1 MVARSTALVCALILG
16 LALTALAQEA
26 NIAFAAGITASPDV
40 EGDVLAALDGN
51 TATALTFAVGT
62 SGEGTVTLTFD
73 APRMVSGV
81 RLFQP
86 SEVYYSTAY
95 VIEADLDGT
104 GSFTYSLAAGEGA
117 GVDQWLEHRWE
128 PIALRALRF
137 RSTAGV
143 SGGRR
148 AHPAL
153 GEIQV
158 LGRAEAGDL
167 TKAAERGVLV
177 PSVPMVRPLSRQ
189 TAMVTAGRGPA
200 VMVPPEPAYAE
211 ASRELLRGLAAFGPE
226 RVASV
231 EQADPGHRTVVCL
244 GNMLNNPLLERL
256 YWNRYTYVDAL
267 TPGPGNY
274 LLHVVYDPYP
284 WTGGHDVVVIGCSD
298 PRGAAAGVKAFLG
311 HLQDGALPYLVE
323 GGPEP
328 LVSDEAAQKIAATSP
343 NPTFTDFTAAVQ
355 GYLRTGCEAYARK
368 AVAVLDIMAGL
379 YAPGGPRSRAERVAE
394 VLPWNEETT
403 SFDIQCAWD
412 AFEECPLLSD
422 EQRLAV
428 TNCLLKFTRDLVSRC
443 SDWARLGQDDSIT
456 WNHTTFP
463 LLGIYGGA
471 RYFQRYYGLGDMPEK
486 LAKARAC
493 FLAQARSWKPE
504 EDSDSYVV
512 LVPDHVATYC
522 LAENELGYF
531 TSGNL
536 QRYADYLVGIC
547 DNRGLASGFGDSGI
561 SSSPS
566 VPMRHLPLA
575 LWWTGD
581 GGYRWLMER
590 YTEGAWK
597 NPYEKGIKA
606 VRPDRFTGVNVFP
619 LDPQVYAF
627 HQKRPSYNEKL
638 VPSDVPQ
645 QQAFDK
651 ITFRDSWDPDAQ
663 YLILDGF
670 GRGKHLHYDT
680 NAIIEFVEGGE
691 RWLLDHDYLVRNTTE
706 HAMLTVLRNG
716 RADELV
722 PGMAGLKATC
732 DLPNFGYADTFVRNY
747 GGCDWRRQVLWN
759 RGEYFLVADTV
770 TAREAG
776 SYDLELTWKT
786 MDEAGHQWVDDGGNF
801 VAKRGAGQP
810 ETTDCSLLDDPEAS
824 GGKAL
829 AMDRATS
836 RIAFGVDLPPG
847 EYQLT
852 IFARGVDGSSD
863 SLWASVDLGPNQ
875 AFHVPQGRYAPSSAN
890 ALTADPS
897 PRVTLAGEGPHL
909 LIVTLRENPVVTVDR
924 FVFRD
929 AKGQETTYQA
939 EALPP
944 APEPKRDL
952 GRSLHIK
959 PATPLR
965 AWVTNHERIG
975 ISVPV
980 SVLHQRQSAEL
991 TPGLSRRFVSL
1002 LYTSSPRRQR
1012 DLQPVQLQENLIA
1025 VQGSHPALLLTGP
1038 AASDRFAIVAMAGL
1052 LSTERL
1058 SLAGL
1063 TRLDLGDVQL
1073 STDQPV
1079 DLSLE
1084 LDNGLTIVRG
1094 APRTEL
1100 HITVGGRE
1108 RTYRLKEE
1116 QKQFTLHGSFPATE
1130 TRRQIE
1136 RLLTHHAEPTMD
1148 STAVAAAQ
1156 PATATWTAL
1165 EAGGQIN
1172 CLKVA
1177 DLRDGAG
1184 QRVLVG
1190 RNALLHCLDLGGQE
1204 LWRFA
1209 CQGPVRDVAWG
1220 DLRPEAGDEIVVGSA
1235 DTYLYVLSA
1244 DGQLLERKQM
1254 RGVPWA
1260 RSFGDQA
1267 YAVWHVGVWDAN
1279 ADGRPEIMVTLKNFD
1294 LQAYDAD
1301 LRLLWKDDYA
1311 LHGSGQ
1317 LEFVD
1322 TDLDG
1327 QADTTFVGDRYGSVV
1342 AADGLGKK
1350 LFSVYTSIGDMVF
1363 AVGDVDGDGRVEVV
1377 AGSSTG
1383 DLVCARYP
1391 QGEVLWRFDN
1401 FGYPV
1406 KRLRTVD
1413 LDGDGR
1419 QEVIV
1424 ASGTGCLYALGG
1436 DGQVLWQDRVGLT
1449 VNDVLVTAAGP
1460 ARLVYADESG
1470 LVRLA
1475 TAAGQLVRDLHTAS
1489 PPQWL
1494 RQIPGTPLV
1503 VAALADGQVVAL
1515 DLGTE

>member
-1 MVARSTALVCALILG
+1 MTACRALLLCCVMLLSA
-16 LALTALAQEA
+16 LAALAQEA
-26 NIAFAAGITASPDV
+26 NIAFTATVTTSPGADGDPTAAV
-40 EGDVLAALDGN
+40 DGN
-51 TATALTFAVGT
+51 TATALTFTVNTA
-62 SGEGTVTLTFD
+62 GEGAVTLAFGRIRT
-73 APRMVSGV
+73 VSGV
-81 RLFQP
+81 RLYQP

-95 VIEADLDGT
+95 VIEADVDGSGAFTQLLAT
-104 GSFTYSLAAGEGA
+104 GDGA
-117 GVDQWLEHRWE
+117 GVGEWLEHRWE
-128 PIALRALRF
+128 PVGLRALRF

-143 SGGRR
+143 SGGLR
-148 AHPAL
+148 AHPCI

-158 LGRAEAGDL
+158 LGQAEAGDL
-167 TKAAERGVLV
+167 AKAGEGGIFV
-177 PSVPMVRPLSRQ
+177 PSVPAVRPLSRQ
-189 TAMVTAGRGPA
+189 TAMVAAGRGPA
-200 VMVPPEPAYAE
+200 VMVPEEPAYAGP
-211 ASRELLRGLAAFGPE
+211 ARELLRGLAAFEPE
-226 RVASV
+226 RVATF
-231 EQADPGHRTVVCL
+231 EGADPGQRTVVCL
-244 GNMLNNPLLERL
+244 GNMLNNPLVERL
-256 YWNRYTYVDAL
+256 YWNQYTYVDAL

-274 LLHVVYDPYP
+274 LLHIVHDPYP
-284 WTGGHDVVVIGCSD
+284 WSGGQDVVVIGCSD
-298 PRGAAAGVKAFLG
+298 PKGAAAGVQAFLG
-311 HLQDGALPYLVE
+311 HLREGALPYLVE

-328 LVSDEAAQKIAATSP
+328 LVSDEAAQKIATTTP
-343 NPTFTDFTAAVQ
+343 NPTLTDFTAAVQ
-355 GYLRTGCEAYARK
+355 GYLSTGCEAYARK

-379 YAPGGPRSRAERVAE
+379 YAPDGPRSRVERTAE

-422 EQRLAV
+422 EQRLAA

-443 SDWARLGQDDSIT
+443 SDWNRLGQGDTIT

-471 RYFQRYYGLGDMPEK
+471 RYFQRYYGLSDMPEK

-512 LVPDHVATYC
+512 LVPEHVATYC
-522 LAENELGYF
+522 LAENELDYF

-536 QRYADYLVGIC
+536 RRYADYLVGIC
-547 DNRGLASGFGDSGI
+547 DNRGLASGFGDSGV

-566 VPMRHLPLA
+566 IPLRHLPMA

-581 GGYRWLMER
+581 GAYRWLMER
-590 YTEGAWK
+590 YTNGSWK
-597 NPYEKGIKA
+597 NPYEKGVKA
-606 VRPDRFTGVNVFP
+606 APPDRFSGVNVFA
-619 LDPQVYAF
+619 LDPQVYDF

-651 ITFRDSWDPDAQ
+651 ITFRDGWDPDAQ
-663 YLILDGF
+663 YLVLDGF

-722 PGMAGLKATC
+722 PSMAGLMATC
-732 DLPNFGYADTFVRNY
+732 DLPGFGYADTFVRGY

-759 RGEYFLVADTV
+759 RGEYFLVTDTV

-786 MDEAGHQWVDDGGNF
+786 VDEAGHQRVTAGGDF
-801 VAKRGAGQP
+801 IAERAVGQA
-810 ETTDCSLLDDPEAS
+810 ETSDCSLVDDPEAS

-829 AMDRATS
+829 AMDRGTS
-836 RIAFGVDLPPG
+836 RIAFGVDLPAA

-852 IFARGVDGSSD
+852 IYARGVDGSSD
-863 SLWASVDLGPNQ
+863 SLWVSANLGPNL

-890 ALTADPS
+890 ALAADPS
-897 PRVTLAGEGPHL
+897 PRVKLAGEGPHL
-909 LIVTLRENPVVTVDR
+909 LTVTLRENPVVTVDR

-929 AKGQETTYQA
+929 AAGRETTYEA

-944 APEPKRDL
+944 APEPRQEL
-952 GRSLHIK
+952 GRSFHIK
-959 PATPLR
+959 PAAPLQ

-975 ISVPV
+975 ITVPI

-991 TPGLSRRFVSL
+991 TPGLSRRFASL
-1002 LYTSSPRRQR
+1002 LYTSTPQRRR
-1012 DLQPVQLQENLIA
+1012 DLQPVELQENLIA
-1025 VQGSHPALLLTGP
+1025 VQGSHPALALTGP
-1038 AASDRFAIVAMAGL
+1038 AASDRFAIVATAGL
-1052 LSTERL
+1052 LTTERV
-1058 SLAGL
+1058 SFTGL
-1063 TRLDLGDVQL
+1063 TRLDFGEVELAC
-1073 STDQPV
+1073 DQPV
-1079 DLSLE
+1079 DLDLSLQT
-1084 LDNGLTIVRG
+1084 GLTLLRGLPTTDLRVKVR
-1094 APRTEL
+1094 
-1100 HITVGGRE
+1100 GRE
-1108 RTYRLKEE
+1108 RTYRLQDEE
-1116 QKQFTLHGSFPATE
+1116 KRFTLHGEFPAAE
-1130 TRRQIE
+1130 AIRQVD
-1136 RLLTHHAEPTMD
+1136 RLLTHHAKPTASD
-1148 STAVAAAQ
+1148 AKAGPAAAT
-1156 PATATWTAL
+1156 PPTWTAL
-1165 EAGGQIN
+1165 EAEGQVN

-1177 DLRDGAG
+1177 DLRDGVG

-1190 RNALLHCLDLGGQE
+1190 RNAVLHCLDLNGQE
-1204 LWRFA
+1204 LWRFT
-1209 CQGPVRDVAWG
+1209 CQGPVRDMAWG
-1220 DLRPEAGDEIVVGSA
+1220 DLRPQAGDEIVVGSA
-1235 DTYLYVLSA
+1235 DTYVYVLSA
-1244 DGQLLERKQM
+1244 AGQLLEKKQM

-1279 ADGRPEIMVTLKNFD
+1279 RDGRPEIMVTLKNFD

-1301 LRLLWKDDYA
+1301 LGLLWKDDYA

-1327 QADTTFVGDRYGSVV
+1327 EPETTLVGDRYGSVV
-1342 AADGLGKK
+1342 AADGLGKR
-1350 LFSVYTSIGDMVF
+1350 LFSVYTSIGDMAF
-1363 AVGDVDGDGRVEVV
+1363 AAGDVDGDGRVEVV

-1391 QGEVLWRFDN
+1391 QGDVLWRFDN

-1406 KRLRTVD
+1406 KRLRTAD
-1413 LDGDGR
+1413 LNGDGR
-1419 QEVIV
+1419 QEVVV
-1424 ASGTGCLYALGG
+1424 ASGTGYLYVL
-1436 DGQVLWQDRVGLT
+1436 DGAAQVLWQDRAGLT
-1449 VNDVLVTAAGP
+1449 INDVLVTARP

-1475 TAAGQLVRDLHTAS
+1475 TGAGQVVRDLHTAS
-1489 PPQWL
+1489 PPRLL
-1494 RQIPGTPLV
+1494 REVPGTSLV
-1503 VAALADGQVVAL
+1503 VAALASGQVVAL

>member
-1 MVARSTALVCALILG
+1 MAARLTALLCSLILG
-16 LALTALAQEA
+16 LTLTALAQEA
-26 NIAFAAGITASPDV
+26 NIAFTAGITASPAV
-40 EGDVLAALDGN
+40 EGDALAAVDGN
-51 TATALTFAVGT
+51 TATALTFAANT
-62 SGEGTVTLTFD
+62 TGEGTITLSFD
-73 APRMVSGV
+73 APRTVSGV
-81 RLFQP
+81 RLFQS

-95 VIEADLDGT
+95 VIEADLDGS
-104 GSFTYSLAAGEGA
+104 GSFSRLLATGTAARAG
-117 GVDQWLEHRWE
+117 QWLEHRWE
-128 PIALRALRF
+128 PVGLRALRF

-148 AHPAL
+148 AHPCL
-153 GEIQV
+153 GEIAV
-158 LGRAEAGDL
+158 LGRPEADDL
-167 TKAAERGVLV
+167 AKAVERGVFV
-177 PSVPMVRPLSRQ
+177 PSVPTVRPLSRQ
-189 TAMVTAGRGPA
+189 TAMVTGSRGPA
-200 VMVPPEPAYAE
+200 VMVPAEAAYAG
-211 ASRELLRGLAAFGPE
+211 ASRQLLRGLAAFAPE
-226 RVASV
+226 RVTSL
-231 EQADPGHRTVVCL
+231 EQADPGRRTVVCL

-284 WTGGHDVVVIGCSD
+284 WGGGHDVVVIGCSD
-298 PRGAAAGVKAFLG
+298 PKGAAAGVQAFLG
-311 HLQDGALPYLVE
+311 HLREGTLPYLVE

-328 LVSDEAAQKIAATSP
+328 LVSDDAAQEIAARPP

-355 GYLRTGCEAYARK
+355 GYLRTGCEAHARQ
-368 AVAVLDIMAGL
+368 AVAVLDTMAGL
-379 YAPGGPRSRAERVAE
+379 YAPGGPRSRVERVAE

-422 EQRLAV
+422 EQRLAA

-443 SDWARLGQDDSIT
+443 SDWSRLGQDDSIT

-471 RYFQRYYGLGDMPEK
+471 RYFQRYYGLSDMPEK

-522 LAENELGYF
+522 LAENERDYF

-536 QRYADYLVGIC
+536 KRYADYLVGIC
-547 DNRGLASGFGDSGI
+547 DNRGLASGFGDSGL
-561 SSSPS
+561 SS
-566 VPMRHLPLA
+566 VPSLPLRHLPMA

-581 GGYRWLMER
+581 GGYRWLLER
-590 YTEGAWK
+590 YTNGAWK
-597 NPYEKGIKA
+597 NPYEKGVKA

-651 ITFRDSWDPDAQ
+651 ITFRDGWDPEAQ

-706 HAMLTVLRNG
+706 HAMLTILRNG

-722 PGMAGLKATC
+722 PSMAGLKATC
-732 DLPNFGYADTFVRNY
+732 DLPNFGYADTFVNNY

-770 TAREAG
+770 TARQAG

-786 MDEAGHQWVDDGGNF
+786 IDEAGHQWADEDGNF
-801 VAKRGAGQP
+801 TARRGAGQAQ
-810 ETTDCSLLDDPEAS
+810 TTDCSLVDDPQAS

-829 AMDRATS
+829 ALDRATS
-836 RIAFGVDLPPG
+836 RLAFGVDLPAG

-863 SLWASVDLGPNQ
+863 SLWVSVDLGSNQ

-897 PRVTLAGEGPHL
+897 PRVTLANEGPHL

-929 AKGQETTYQA
+929 AQGQETTYEA

-952 GRSLHIK
+952 GRSFHIK

-991 TPGLSRRFVSL
+991 KPGLSRRFVSL
-1002 LYTSSPRRQR
+1002 IFTSTPRRQR
-1012 DLQPVQLQENLIA
+1012 NLTPVAVQENLIA
-1025 VQGSHPALLLTGP
+1025 VRGSHPALMLTGP
-1038 AASDRFAIVAMAGL
+1038 VGSDRFAIVATAGL
-1052 LSTERL
+1052 LTAERL

-1063 TRLDLGDVQL
+1063 TRLDWGELQL
-1073 STDQPV
+1073 ATHQPV
-1079 DLSLE
+1079 DLSLD
-1084 LDNGLTIVRG
+1084 LQTGLAIMRG
-1094 APRTEL
+1094 TPPTEL
-1100 HITVGGRE
+1100 SITVGGAE
-1108 RTYRLKEE
+1108 RTYRLRDER
-1116 QKQFTLHGSFPATE
+1116 KQFTLHGRFPATE
-1130 TRRQIE
+1130 ARRQIE
-1136 RLLTHHAEPTMD
+1136 RLLTHHAEPTRG
-1148 STAVAAAQ
+1148 STAGEDAEAAR
-1156 PATATWTAL
+1156 PAWAAF

-1172 CLKVA
+1172 CLKAA

-1190 RNALLHCLDLGGQE
+1190 RNNLLHCLDLGGQE

-1220 DLRPEAGDEIVVGSA
+1220 DLRPDTGDEVVVASA
-1235 DTYLYVLSA
+1235 DTYLYLLSA
-1244 DGQLLERKQM
+1244 TGQLLEKKQM

-1267 YAVWHVGVWDAN
+1267 YALWHVGVWDAN
-1279 ADGRPEIMVTLKNFD
+1279 TDGRPEIMVTLKNFD

-1301 LRLLWKDDYA
+1301 LRLLWKDDHA

-1317 LEFVD
+1317 LEWVD

-1327 QADTTFVGDRYGSVV
+1327 QPDTTFVGDRYGSVLAV
-1342 AADGLGKK
+1342 DALGKK

-1363 AVGDVDGDGRVEVV
+1363 AVGDVDGDGQVEVV

-1391 QGEVLWRFDN
+1391 KGEVLWRFDN

-1406 KRLRTVD
+1406 KRLQTAD
-1413 LDGDGR
+1413 LNGDGR

-1424 ASGTGCLYALGG
+1424 ASGTGYLYTLGSE
-1436 DGQVLWQDRVGLT
+1436 GQVLWQDRVGLT
-1449 VNDVLVTAAGP
+1449 VNDVLVTTVGP
-1460 ARLVYADESG
+1460 TRLIYADESG
-1470 LVRLA
+1470 VVRLA
-1475 TAAGQLVRDLHTAS
+1475 TGEGRVVRDLHTAS
-1489 PPQWL
+1489 PPRRLQAVS
-1494 RQIPGTPLV
+1494 GTPLV

-1515 DLGTE
+1515 ELGTE